1 LRQCSVKDWR
11 SFGIKGEHRRSS
23 AAEMGFVMK
32 VSRICMAT
40 LLFAAGLIAPA
51 QAQKAGVPS
60 LPAEPSV
67 TGSVSARASAAQPA
81 CANPTGLGVARTVEV
96 DTTGG
101 PGFGF
106 EHFKM
111 HDFLRPSEVVLTLD
125 DGPWPGNTP
134 AVLRALAAHCVKA
147 TFFSI
152 GKHALWHPEILK
164 QVAEQGHTIGTHT
177 WSHANLAKKSAAEA
191 KDEIE
196 KGLSAV
202 RLALGAAPAPFF
214 RFPALA
220 HPTEMVTYLGE
231 RNIGIFSA
239 DMDSFDFKLKKP
251 AQVIGSVMDK
261 LKKHGKGIVLMHDFQ
276 RVTAE
281 AMPELLNQLQAG
293 GYKIVHL
300 KPKDPSQTLA
310 EYDALILKEQKLPTV
325 SARPTASVVRTIGE

>member
-1 LRQCSVKDWR
+1 
-11 SFGIKGEHRRSS
+11 
-23 AAEMGFVMK
+23 MGLAMK
-32 VSRICMAT
+32 VSMTCVAM
-40 LLFAAGLIAPA
+40 LLFAAGLIAPV
-51 QAQKAGVPS
+51 QAQNAPMPRWLADPSPTGTVPS
-60 LPAEPSV
+60 GRPD
-67 TGSVSARASAAQPA
+67 AQPA
-81 CANPTGLGVARTVEV
+81 CANPSGLGVARTVEI

-106 EHFKM
+106 EHFKA
-111 HDFLRPSEVVLTLD
+111 HDFLRPGEVVLTLD
-125 DGPWPGNTP
+125 DGPWPVSTP

-164 QVAEQGHTIGTHT
+164 EVAGQGHTIGTHT
-177 WSHANLAKKSAAEA
+177 WSHANLGKKSAAEA
-191 KDEIE
+191 KAEIE

-202 RLALGAAPAPFF
+202 RLALGVAPAPFF
-214 RFPALA
+214 RFPSLV
-220 HPTEMVTYLGE
+220 HPPEMVTYLGE
-231 RNIGIFSA
+231 RNIGIFST

-276 RVTAE
+276 HVTAE
-281 AMPELLNQLQAG
+281 AMPELLNQLKAG

-300 KPKDPSQTLA
+300 KAKDPAQTLA

-325 SARPTASVVRTIGE
+325 SSRPTASVVRTISE